1 MKNYRKFMSR
11 GECLLNASLSCLVP
25 LTLFL
30 YIFLVRESV
39 SSSDWGLIAVLML
52 PILGGCAFYWYLYF
66 AYNKK

>member
-11 GECLLNASLSCLVP
+11 GECLLNAILSCLVP

-39 SSSDWGLIAVLML
+39 PSSDWGLIAVLML
-52 PILGGCAFYWYLYF
+52 ADTGGLRLHLYF